1 MAILILRLVMIKE
14 VYMRELNKK
23 EMLDIDGG
31 TSITGSMLNA
41 VYKIIETV
49 YSIGESLGSYIRR
62 VVEKKMCD
70 I

>member
-1 MAILILRLVMIKE
+1 MNKGGN
-14 VYMRELNKK
+14 MRELSNK
-23 EMLDIDGG
+23 EMLNIEGG
-31 TSITGSMLNA
+31 GNITGSMLNA
-41 VYKIIETV
+41 VYKIIDTI

>member
-1 MAILILRLVMIKE
+1 
-14 VYMRELNKK
+14 MRELNKK